1 MKKELSD
8 ENIVIPPI
16 RIRSKSVFNL
26 QELYDSVIGFLR
38 DHSYY
43 IIQKGQTEKTKSD
56 GKEIETEWKATRK
69 IDDYLRFQIKIH
81 FLFLRCNNV
90 LVEEDG
96 RKIKKQ
102 AAEVQIMINSLL
114 EKDYYKKFKNRDFLR
129 ILYERYI
136 IRKRIIEVED
146 KLRDETNQIIDLIK
160 DSLKYIGKLKT

>member
-81 FLFLRCNNV
+81 FLFLRLNNI

-96 RKIKKQ
+96 KKVKKQ
-102 AAEVQIMINSLL
+102 AAEIQIMINSLL
-114 EKDYYKKFKNRDFLR
+114 EKDYYKKFKTREFLR

-136 IRKRIIEVED
+136 IRKRIKTTED

-160 DSLKYIGKLKT
+160 NNLKYVGRLKT